1 MPDNLSKRADIL
13 DHLSEIGKTDKS
25 GMLELQTR
33 VPEFARDA
41 IERARSLVIPSD
53 IEIKERK
60 LKYYDF
66 TRIIGAGMGGSA
78 ISFDFLRSFLRYTNV
93 KIPVETNREYNLPP
107 YADPNTLVILISY
120 SGNTEE
126 TLSCFL
132 DAVQKGCPILALTSG
147 GILESFCRK
156 FDLPYVKLPP
166 GLPPRASL
174 PYLFFPLLI
183 ILEKLN
189 IHSPFDKDIEETLT
203 VLETLKDELKPETL
217 TIDNLAK
224 RISICLYNKIPLIY
238 GHGYFDGVVNRIK
251 CQFNEN
257 SKVHAF
263 SAVFPEMNH
272 NEIVG
277 WEAADE
283 KLLEPFYPIFIRDSD
298 ESPAIKARIEISR
311 DQIILKK
318 KKQII
323 EILARGQSILAKM
336 FSVTYVGDFTSVYLA
351 ILYGTD
357 PTPVDSISLLKSQL
371 AERTKLKEDIQ
382 VKFDRF

>member
-1 MPDNLSKRADIL
+1 MPGDFNKRTDIL
-13 DHLSEIGKTDKS
+13 DDLSEMGKIDESK
-25 GMLELQTR
+25 MLELQTK
-33 VPEFARDA
+33 VPEFAKDA
-41 IERARSLVIPSD
+41 IERARSLMIPSD
-53 IEIKERK
+53 IEIKGQK
-60 LKYYDF
+60 LKYYNF
-66 TRIIGAGMGGSA
+66 ERVIGAGMGGSA
-78 ISFDFLRSFLRYTNV
+78 ISFDLLRSFLRYINV
-93 KIPVETNREYNLPP
+93 KLSVETNRSYSLPP
-107 YADPNTLVILISY
+107 YADQNTLVILISY

-147 GILESFCRK
+147 GILESFCKK

-189 IHSPFDKDIEETLT
+189 IHSPFDKDIDETLT
-203 VLETLKDELKPETL
+203 ILETLKDELKPETL

-238 GHGYFDGVVNRIK
+238 GHTFFDGVVNRIK

-257 SKVHAF
+257 SKVIAL
-263 SAVFPEMNH
+263 SEVLPEMNH
-272 NEIVG
+272 NGIVG
-277 WEAADE
+277 WEAE
-283 KLLEPFYPIFIRDSD
+283 KQLLDPFYPIFIRDPD

-311 DQIILKK
+311 DHIILKK

-323 EILARGQSILAKM
+323 EILARGQSVLAKM
-336 FSVTYVGDFTSVYLA
+336 FSVTYIGDFTSVYLA

-357 PTPVDSISLLKSQL
+357 PTPVESISLLKSHL
-371 AERTKLKEDIQ
+371 AERIKLKEDIQ
-382 VKFDRF
+382 VKFDRL

>member
-1 MPDNLSKRADIL
+1 MPNNLSKRADIL
-13 DHLSEIGKTDKS
+13 DDLGEIKEIDKS
-25 GMLELQTR
+25 GMLELQKK
-33 VPEFARDA
+33 VPEFIQDA
-41 IERARSLVIPSD
+41 IERARNLMIPSD
-53 IEIKERK
+53 LDVKDTK
-60 LKYYDF
+60 LKYYNF
-66 TRIIGAGMGGSA
+66 SQIIGVGMGGSA
-78 ISFDFLRSFLRYTNV
+78 ISFDLLRSFLRYTNV
-93 KIPVETNREYNLPP
+93 KIPIETNRDYNLPP
-107 YADPNTLVILISY
+107 YTDENTLVILISY

-132 DAVQKGCPILALTSG
+132 DALEKGCPIIALTSG
-147 GILESFCRK
+147 GILEAFCIK
-156 FDLPYVKLPP
+156 FGLPYVKLPS

-174 PYLFFPLLI
+174 PYLFFPLLVV
-183 ILEKLN
+183 LEKLN
-189 IHSPFDKDIEETLT
+189 IHPTFEKDVEETLAVVE
-203 VLETLKDELKPETL
+203 VLKEELKPETL
-217 TIDNLAK
+217 IIDNLAK
-224 RISICLYNKIPLIY
+224 RIAICLYNKIPLIY
-238 GHGYFDGVVNRIK
+238 GHTYFDSVANRIK

-277 WEAADE
+277 WETSEE

-323 EILARGQSILAKM
+323 EILASGQSILAKM
-336 FSVTYVGDFTSVYLA
+336 FSVTYIGDFTSVYLA

-357 PTPVDSISLLKSQL
+357 PSPVESISLLKSQL

-382 VKFDRF
+382 VKFERF